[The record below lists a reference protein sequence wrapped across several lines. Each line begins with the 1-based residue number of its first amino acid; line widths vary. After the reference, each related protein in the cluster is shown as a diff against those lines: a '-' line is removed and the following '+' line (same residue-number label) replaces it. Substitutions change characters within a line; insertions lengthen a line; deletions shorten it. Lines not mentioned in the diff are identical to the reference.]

1 MPGDKASP
9 NLSSCRK
16 IFSKFIITYANFIYC
31 FSKITNNVCIIG
43 ITHRLT
49 EERYHSLWK
58 LRWWGWNT
66 YMLPTRYSW
75 NLDWHC
81 WASIVGRSRA
91 MAVHLYL
98 LAAHK
103 HKTVAP
109 QWRSKYSNQTKK
121 EKSWWILKTTV
132 TIHFSNS
139 LVLSFKSITNILI
152 TRNFWNELAF
162 KVFTTTHQQP

>member
-1 MPGDKASP
+1 MVKNFCDTYHAQWQSQP
-9 NLSSCRK
+9 
-16 IFSKFIITYANFIYC
+16 KFIITYTNSIYC

-121 EKSWWILKTTV
+121 RKKLMNFENYCNHTLFKQPS
-132 TIHFSNS
+132 
-139 LVLSFKSITNILI
+139 SF
-152 TRNFWNELAF
+152 F
-162 KVFTTTHQQP
+162 